1 MFLMSLNTL
10 DGVQQVLPAAVMS
23 EFTKYEA
30 LDLINRERPNLS
42 GCDLSELAL
51 KGQAFTGAMLI
62 DVDFSGCD
70 LSQATFYQSK
80 MLNCRFDGA
89 NLSQSIVRECSVV
102 GCSFEGANLESSGF
116 AAYAPQPVTADA

>member
-1 MFLMSLNTL
+1 MFQNASNTL
-10 DGVQQVLPAAVMS
+10 DGAQRVLPAALMA

-30 LDLINRERPNLS
+30 LDLINRPHPNLS
-42 GCDLSELAL
+42 GCDLSELSL
-51 KGQAFTGAMLI
+51 VGQGFSDVMLI

-70 LSQATFYQSK
+70 LRQASFYRAK

-89 NLSQSIVRECSVV
+89 NLSETIVRECSVV
-102 GCSFEGANLESSGF
+102 GCSFDGANLESSGF